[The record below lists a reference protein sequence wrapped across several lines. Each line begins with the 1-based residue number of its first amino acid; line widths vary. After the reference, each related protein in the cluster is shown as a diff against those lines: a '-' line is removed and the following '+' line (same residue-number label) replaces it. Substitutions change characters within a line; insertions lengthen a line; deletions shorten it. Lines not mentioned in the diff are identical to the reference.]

1 MTEPY
6 VTRVMSAADVET
18 AVAWAAAEGWNPGVR
33 DADCFSVQDPNGFI
47 GGYVGGRMVAS
58 ISVVAYDPSFAFLG
72 FYIVH
77 PEWRGQGLGYAL
89 WQAGMTY
96 AGARNVGLDG
106 VVAEQENYKRSGFEL
121 AYRNIRFGGRVATR
135 GKPDAAGLSILP
147 ATGATEEIVAFDRRL
162 FPAPRTAFLTAWLA
176 ADGHI
181 ARIAVRDGD
190 IVGLG
195 VARPCRSGWKIGQ
208 LFAADLAVADAVLG
222 ALLSAI
228 GNVVDAPEVELYL
241 DVPEPNA
248 QAIGL
253 ADGLGLT
260 PGFETARMYTG
271 PAPSLN
277 LDHIFGV
284 TSFELG

>member
-1 MTEPY
+1 MIDRY
-6 VTRVMSAADVET
+6 VTRVMSPADIGT
-18 AVAWAAAEGWNPGVR
+18 AVEWAAAEGWNPGAQ
-33 DADCFSVQDPNGFI
+33 DAACFSAQDPNGFI
-47 GGYVGGRMVAS
+47 GGYVGDRMVAS

-77 PEWRGQGLGYAL
+77 PEWRGQGLGYTL
-89 WQAGMTY
+89 WQAGMSY

-106 VVAEQENYKRSGFEL
+106 VVAEQENYKRSGFQL
-121 AYRNIRFGGRVATR
+121 AYRNIRFGGQVRTQNAVKAS
-135 GKPDAAGLSILP
+135 GVSVLP
-147 ATGATEEIVAFDRRL
+147 VTGVTKELIDFDRRL
-162 FPAPRTAFLTAWLA
+162 FPAQRTDFLDAWLT

-181 ARIAVRDGD
+181 ARIAVRDGE
-190 IVGLG
+190 IVGIG

-208 LFAADLAVADAVLG
+208 LFAVEPAVADALMAVL
-222 ALLSAI
+222 LEAI
-228 GNVVDAPEVELYL
+228 GSVAMAPEVELYL

-253 ADGLGLT
+253 AEGLGLT

-271 PAPSLN
+271 RAPGLDLN
-277 LDHIFGV
+277 QIFGV

>member
-1 MTEPY
+1 MTVPY
-6 VTRVMSAADVET
+6 VTRVMSPADIET
-18 AVAWAAAEGWNPGVR
+18 AVEWAAAEGWNPGVR
-33 DADCFSVQDPNGFI
+33 DAVCFSAQDPNGFI
-47 GGYVGGRMVAS
+47 GGYVGDRMVAS
-58 ISVVAYDPSFAFLG
+58 ISVVAYDPTFAFLG

-77 PEWRGQGLGYAL
+77 PEWRGQGLGYTL

-106 VVAEQENYKRSGFEL
+106 VVAEQENYKRSGFQL
-121 AYRNIRFGGRVATR
+121 AYRNIRFGGTVRTQGTAEVS
-135 GKPDAAGLSILP
+135 GLSIVP
-147 ATGATEEIVAFDRRL
+147 VAGATEEIVGFERPL
-162 FPAPRTAFLTAWLA
+162 FPAARTAFLDAWLT

-181 ARIAVRDGD
+181 ARSAVRDGE

-208 LFAADLAVADAVLG
+208 LFAVEPAVAEAVLG
-222 ALLSAI
+222 VLLEAI
-228 GNVVDAPEVELYL
+228 GAIAKTPEVELYL
-241 DVPEPNA
+241 DVPEPNV

-253 ADGLGLT
+253 AEGLGLT

-271 PAPSLN
+271 RAPSLN
-277 LDHIFGV
+277 LNQIFGV